1 MNVSLNEIDEPI
13 VVLNLA
19 QSSMQK
25 ERVGI
30 AANKDEAERSK
41 LDSKYFQPRWCPSGL
56 TKTQQRKLHCARCK
70 KIKQE
75 A

>member
-41 LDSKYFQPRWCPSGL
+41 LNSKYFQPKLNSVSFVAL
-56 TKTQQRKLHCARCK
+56 VVRKSSK
-70 KIKQE
+70 KPRTS
-75 A
+75 